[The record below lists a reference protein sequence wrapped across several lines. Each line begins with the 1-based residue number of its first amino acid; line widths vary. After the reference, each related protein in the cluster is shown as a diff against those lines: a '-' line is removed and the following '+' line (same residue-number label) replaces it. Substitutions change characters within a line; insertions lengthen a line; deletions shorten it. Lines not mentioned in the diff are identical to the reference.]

1 MAQDF
6 ENSVVRSVGT
16 SGDTV
21 RTANSDDAI
30 VGLRFANI
38 LTTTDTLDV
47 FITDAGDSDNAR
59 YLIKGVSVPAS
70 SSLEVIQGA
79 SKVIIQSGD
88 VVKAQ
93 SGTANGFDCWISLVD
108 TISS

>member
-6 ENSVVRSVGT
+6 ESNGKRITNSATTIYT
-16 SGDTV
+16 S
-21 RTANSDDAI
+21 NSDDAI

-38 LTTTDTLDV
+38 LTTTDPLDV
-47 FITDAGDSDNAR
+47 IITDAGDSDNAR

>member
-6 ENSVVRSVGT
+6 ESNGARITNSAT
-16 SGDTV
+16 TIL
-21 RTANSDDAI
+21 TANSDDAV

-38 LTTTDTLDV
+38 LTTTATLDV
-47 FITDAGDSDNAR
+47 LITDAQDSNNAR

-70 SSLEVIQGA
+70 SSIEVVQGG
-79 SKVIIQSGD
+79 SKIVMQNGD
-88 VVKAQ
+88 VLKAQ
-93 SGTANGFDCWISLVD
+93 AGTADAFDCWLSRVD

>member
-6 ENSVVRSVGT
+6 ESNGKRITNSATTIYT
-16 SGDTV
+16 S
-21 RTANSDDAI
+21 NSDDAI

-47 FITDAGDSDNAR
+47 LITDAGDSNNAR
-59 YLIKGVSVPAS
+59 YLVKGVSVPPAS
-70 SSLEVIQGA
+70 SIELIQGSSKVVIQN
-79 SKVIIQSGD
+79 GD

-93 SGTANGFDCWISLVD
+93 SGTANGFDCWISVVD
-108 TISS
+108 AIST

>member
-6 ENSVVRSVGT
+6 ESNGKRITNSATTIYT
-16 SGDTV
+16 S
-21 RTANSDDAI
+21 NSDDAI

-47 FITDAGDSDNAR
+47 LITDAGDSDTAR
-59 YLIKGVSVPAS
+59 YLIKGVSVPPT
-70 SSLEVIQGA
+70 SSLELIQGA
-79 SKVIIQSGD
+79 SKVVIMSGD

-93 SGTANGFDCWISLVD
+93 ANTADSCDFWLSVVD

>member
-6 ENSVVRSVGT
+6 ESNGARITNSAT
-16 SGDTV
+16 TIF
-21 RTANSDDAI
+21 TADSDDAV

-47 FITDAGDSDNAR
+47 FITDAGDSNNTR

>member
-6 ENSVVRSVGT
+6 ESNGKRITNSATTIYT
-16 SGDTV
+16 S
-21 RTANSDDAI
+21 NSDDAI

-47 FITDAGDSDNAR
+47 FITDAGDSDTAR

-79 SKVIIQSGD
+79 SKVIIQSGG

-93 SGTANGFDCWISLVD
+93 SGTANGFDCLISLLD

>member
-6 ENSVVRSVGT
+6 ESNGKRITNSATTIYT
-16 SGDTV
+16 S
-21 RTANSDDAI
+21 NSDDAI

-38 LTTTDTLDV
+38 LTTTAPLDV

>member
-6 ENSVVRSVGT
+6 ESNGKRITNSATTIV
-16 SGDTV
+16 
-21 RTANSDDAI
+21 TADSDDAI

-47 FITDAGDSDNAR
+47 FITDAGDSNNSR
-59 YLIKGVSVPAS
+59 YLIKGVSVPATS
-70 SSLEVIQGA
+70 SIEIVQGG
-79 SKVIIQSGD
+79 SKIVMQNGD
-88 VVKAQ
+88 VLKAQ
-93 SGTANGFDCWISLVD
+93 AGTADAFDCWISRVD

>member
-6 ENSVVRSVGT
+6 ESNGKRITNSATTIYT
-16 SGDTV
+16 S
-21 RTANSDDAI
+21 NSDDAI

-88 VVKAQ
+88 VVKAH
-93 SGTANGFDCWISLVD
+93 SGTANGFDCWLSLVD

>member
-6 ENSVVRSVGT
+6 ESNGKRIT
-16 SGDTV
+16 SSDTLIYSS
-21 RTANSDDAI
+21 NSDDAI

-47 FITDAGDSDNAR
+47 LITDAGDSDNAR
-59 YLIKGVSVPAS
+59 YLVKGVSVPPAS
-70 SSLEVIQGA
+70 SIELIQGSSKVVIQN
-79 SKVIIQSGD
+79 GD

-93 SGTANGFDCWISLVD
+93 SGTANGFDCWISIVD
-108 TISS
+108 AIST